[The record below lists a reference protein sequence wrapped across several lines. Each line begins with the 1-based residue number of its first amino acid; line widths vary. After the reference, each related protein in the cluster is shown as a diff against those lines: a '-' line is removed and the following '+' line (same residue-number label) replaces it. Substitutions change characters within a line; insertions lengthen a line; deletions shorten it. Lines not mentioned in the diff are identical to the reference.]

1 MRYQPL
7 HLCRLRH
14 QRFSIARRSLI
25 FRVIT
30 TATPIRNGKTNVAK
44 RYNRDACVAMPDP
57 ILGEAVAAFLVP
69 EPGASMPVLQTIL
82 PMLAGKL
89 EKFKQP
95 KRLYRIDALPR
106 TVSGKLQ
113 RNALKE
119 YL

>member
-1 MRYQPL
+1 MTPAEVEKVL
-7 HLCRLRH
+7 NALPG
-14 QRFSIARRSLI
+14 IAES
-25 FRVIT
+25 
-30 TATPIRNGKTNVAK
+30 
-44 RYNRDACVAMPDP
+44 ACVAMPDP